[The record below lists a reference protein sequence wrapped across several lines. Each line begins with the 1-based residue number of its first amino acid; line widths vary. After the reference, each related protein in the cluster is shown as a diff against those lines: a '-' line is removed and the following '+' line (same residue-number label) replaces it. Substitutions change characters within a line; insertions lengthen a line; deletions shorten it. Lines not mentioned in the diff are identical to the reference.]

1 MSSPQGRTG
10 TILDTT
16 FSPDGRLFYVKQN
29 MDVRLTDIEFRIY
42 TAAQERLGEQYPIP
56 EVFRWEDPTIILV
69 EDVGESLEHIL
80 HRPCELQQTRE
91 QFTAFLTQNLQVRGA
106 LNSVINQTLTVQD
119 QQFLMEYNRAK
130 LLASVKKIAP
140 DEKGICA
147 QDMEAH
153 FWAYRVMNALGV
165 YDEQF
170 KAAYTA
176 VIGSKIDGLLAKRG
190 GTWLQDNCL
199 RNNASPDGKL
209 LIPFDFNSLQYGLQQ
224 MDETGMTGLY
234 LFNGMLAVY
243 DTSAKREE
251 FMTKRAQESGCRT
264 TEEVDE
270 YMQGYVLS
278 VIHQNALL
286 AGYRTQEARL
296 HCEELLEQKKQLV
309 AQKEKLGG
317 YRRETYDAFRR
328 AHDAFLKAHDE
339 IEYQHSACIEPMRQW
354 NGVVDKIAL
363 NAQER
368 EHMRIVDGFIT
379 HYTFGQRL
387 PMRMQVGF

>member
-16 FSPDGRLFYVKQN
+16 FSPDGRPFYVKQN
-29 MDVRLTDIEFRIY
+29 PDVRLTDIEFRIY

-91 QFTAFLTQNLQVRGA
+91 QFTDFLTQNLQVRGA

-234 LFNGMLAVY
+234 LFNGMLVVY
-243 DTSAKREE
+243 DTPAKRKE

-296 HCEELLEQKKQLV
+296 HCEELLV
-309 AQKEKLGG
+309 QKEQLGG
-317 YRRETYDAFRR
+317 YRRETYYAFRS
-328 AHDAFLKAHDE
+328 AFDE
-339 IEYQHSACIEPMRQW
+339 IDLQQPACVEAMHSW
-354 NGVVDKIAL
+354 NGVVDRIAL
-363 NAQER
+363 NEQDR
-368 EHMRIVDGFIT
+368 ENVRNVEGFIT
-379 HYTFGQRL
+379 HHTFGQRL
-387 PMRMQVGF
+387 PMWMKVMK